1 MAISSPGLGSNL
13 DVSSIVSQLMAI
25 ERQPVNRLNVREAS
39 FQAQVS
45 AYGNIRS
52 ALSSFQG
59 TVDALASASR
69 FQTRTASSSDTTIAT
84 ASASSTA
91 QSGTV
96 NLDVI
101 TIAQNQVLAATGQ
114 ASTTASIGS
123 GASTEIR
130 FEFGTITGGVLTNG
144 QYTGANFAPDGTA
157 LTGTVTIDASNNSL
171 VGIKDA
177 INGAGIGVKASIV
190 GDGSANPFRLVLQ
203 SSTSGAAGSMRISV
217 TGDAALQG
225 LLASDPAGTQALTQT
240 AAAQNAVLTVNGL
253 SVTSRS
259 NSLADVV
266 QGVTLNIVKA
276 GTASIAVGRDTS
288 AAQKGVQDFV
298 KAYNDLNALL
308 VNASAASPAATAGQ
322 TGTSGPLNGD
332 AAVRSIQAQLRS
344 VLGESL
350 GQGFS
355 LRTLSQVGITFQR
368 NGNLALDAGKLS
380 TAATTDPDGLAALFA
395 TSGTATDSLM
405 TVRRQTAATKAG
417 SYAVDITQLA
427 TQGRLTGSAAANLTI
442 SSGVNDRFTLTI
454 DGTSASVNIPAGTY
468 TADSL
473 SAVIQSAVNGNA
485 TLSAAGKGVVIENTG
500 GVLSI
505 VSRRYGSD
513 SAVAI
518 AGIGAADLLGSSPTA
533 SSGVDVAGTINGLTA
548 TGSGQ
553 VLTGADSSV
562 TEGLEVEVTGGSTGS
577 RGSVTVG
584 KGFASR
590 ISEVVEGFLSSA
602 GPLTSRTAGINRSI
616 DDISKQRETLE
627 RRLTG
632 VQARYLAQFTALD
645 VMLSG
650 MRQTSSFLTQQ
661 LETLGRG

>member
-13 DVSSIVSQLMAI
+13 DVTSIVSQLMAI

-84 ASASSTA
+84 ASASSIA

-101 TIAQNQVLAATGQ
+101 RIAQNQVLAATGQ
-114 ASTTASIGS
+114 TSTTASIGS

-130 FEFGTITGGVLTNG
+130 FEFGTITGGTLTNG
-144 QYTGANFAPDGTA
+144 QYTGASFSPDATA

-203 SSTSGAAGSMRISV
+203 SSTSGAAGSMKVSV
-217 TGDAALQG
+217 TGDATLQA
-225 LLASDPAGTQALTQT
+225 LLANDPAGTQALTQT
-240 AAAQNAVLTVNGL
+240 AAAQNAELTVNGL
-253 SVTSRS
+253 SVTSKS
-259 NSLADVV
+259 NALVDVV

-276 GTASIAVGRDTS
+276 GTASIAIGRDTS

-298 KAYNDLNALL
+298 KAYNDLNSLL
-308 VNASAASPAATAGQ
+308 VNASAANPASTAGQ

-332 AAVRSIQAQLRS
+332 AAVRSIQARLRS

-350 GQGFS
+350 GEGFS

-368 NGNLALDAGKLS
+368 NGSLALDAGKLS
-380 TAATTDPDGLAALFA
+380 TAVTTDPDGLAALFA
-395 TSGTATDSLM
+395 TSGTATDSLIS
-405 TVRRQTAATKAG
+405 VRRQSAATRAG

-427 TQGRLTGSAAANLTI
+427 KQGRLTGSAPANFTI
-442 SSGVNDRFTLTI
+442 SSGVNDRLTLTI
-454 DGTSASVNIPAGTY
+454 DGTSASVDIPAGTY
-468 TADSL
+468 TADAL
-473 SAVIQSAVNGNA
+473 SAVVQSAVNGNA
-485 TLSAAGKGVVIENTG
+485 TLSAAGRGVVVENNAG
-500 GVLSI
+500 ILSI
-505 VSRRYGSD
+505 VSKRFGSD
-513 SAVAI
+513 STVAI
-518 AGIGAADLLGSSPTA
+518 AGIGAADLLGSSPIA

-562 TEGLEVEVTGGSTGS
+562 TEGLEVEVTGGSTGP

-590 ISEVVEGFLSSA
+590 ISDVVEGFLSST
-602 GPLTSRTAGINRSI
+602 GPLASRTAGINRSI
-616 DDISKQRETLE
+616 DDISRQRETLE

-661 LETLGRG
+661 LETLNSA

>member
-13 DVSSIVSQLMAI
+13 DVNSIVSQLMAI
-25 ERQPVNRLNVREAS
+25 ERQPVDRLNVREAS

-59 TVDALASASR
+59 SVEALASASR
-69 FQTRTASSSDTTIAT
+69 FQTRTATSSDTTVAT

-91 QSGTV
+91 QAGSV
-96 NLDVI
+96 NLDV
-101 TIAQNQVLAATGQ
+101 TRVAQSQVLAAAGQ

-130 FEFGTITGGVLTNG
+130 FEFGTITGGTLANG
-144 QYTGANFAPDGTA
+144 RYTGATFAPDATA

-171 VGIKDA
+171 AGIKDA

-203 SSTSGAAGSMRISV
+203 SSTSGAAGSVKITV

-225 LLASDPAGTQALTQT
+225 LLANDPAGTQALTQT
-240 AAAQNAVLTVNGL
+240 AVAQDAELTVNGL
-253 SVTSRS
+253 TVTSKS
-259 NSLADVV
+259 NSLSDVV

-276 GTASIAVGRDTS
+276 GTATIAVGRDTS

-298 KAYNDLNALL
+298 KAYNDLNGLL
-308 VNASAASPAATAGQ
+308 VSASAANPARTSGQ
-322 TGTSGPLNGD
+322 AGTSGPLNGD
-332 AAVRSIQAQLRS
+332 AALRTIQAQLRS

-350 GQGFS
+350 GEGFS
-355 LRTLSQVGITFQR
+355 LRTLSQVGISFQR
-368 NGNLALDAGKLS
+368 NGTLTLDSGKLS

-395 TSGTATDSLM
+395 TSGTATDSLLG
-405 TVRRQTAATKAG
+405 VRRQTSATKAG
-417 SYAVDITQLA
+417 NYAVELTQIA

-442 SSGVNDRFTLTI
+442 AAGVNDRVTLTI
-454 DGTSASVNIPAGTY
+454 DGTAASVEIPAGTY
-468 TADSL
+468 TADAL
-473 SAVIQSAVNGNA
+473 AAVVQSAVNGNA
-485 TLSAAGKGVVIENTG
+485 TLSAAGKGIVIENNA

-505 VSRRYGSD
+505 VSKLYGSD
-513 SAVAI
+513 SAVTV
-518 AGIGAADLLGSSPTA
+518 AGIGAADLLGASPTA
-533 SSGVDVAGTINGLTA
+533 SSGVDVAGSINGLSA
-548 TGSGQ
+548 TGAGQ
-553 VLTGADSSV
+553 VLTGADGSV

-590 ISEVVEGFLSSA
+590 ISDVVEGFLSTT
-602 GPLTSRTAGINRSI
+602 GPLASRTAGINRSI
-616 DDISKQRETLE
+616 DDIGRQRDTLE
-627 RRLTG
+627 RRLSG

-661 LETLGRG
+661 LETLNRS